1 MESEHNIAIEELVA
15 TEQLNQILD
24 AIKYE
29 GESIRLYNL
38 RNTIIIALSIILSPI
53 VYLLVSKF
61 LA

>member
-29 GESIRLYNL
+29 GELTRLSNL
-38 RNTIIIALSIILSPI
+38 RNTIIIALSIILSTI

>member
-24 AIKYE
+24 TIKYE
-29 GESIRLYNL
+29 GELTRLSNL
-38 RNTIIIALSIILSPI
+38 RNTIIIALSIILSTI